1 MSAEVQPASTQSH
14 GRLWQILA
22 YVVLALA
29 MLGSLP
35 SLLRIYNVVGLGV
48 TWEQVPF
55 ALQQKALWQ
64 RNEMC
69 ASMPGEQMPFP
80 GGAERASDDR
90 ALGSARQVATFTG
103 MAVRLQGCWNGDVL
117 VRTVA
122 GDGTGRAVW
131 VAAEGFTLDEAG
143 LSFAGRALAQSQ
155 FSALSG
161 ESVETFSVMCQRW
174 DSGTIDSGRVVRV
187 VSVGDICARETINI
201 LTGKV
206 ELTEAVPCDAGCM
219 PDDAE

>member
-1 MSAEVQPASTQSH
+1 
-14 GRLWQILA
+14 
-22 YVVLALA
+22 

-35 SLLRIYNVVGLGV
+35 SLLRVYHVVSLVV

-69 ASMPGEQMPFP
+69 ASMPGEQTPFAAPP
-80 GGAERASDDR
+80 GDSAEGAS
-90 ALGSARQVATFTG
+90 RQIRTFSG
-103 MAVRLQGCWNGDVL
+103 MAVRIQGCWNGDVL

-131 VAAEGFTLDEAG
+131 VAADGFTLEEAG

-155 FSALSG
+155 SSALTEDSA
-161 ESVETFSVMCQRW
+161 ETFTIMCQRW
-174 DSGTIDSGRVVRV
+174 DGGTIDSGRVTRV
-187 VSVGDICARETINI
+187 VSVGDICARETIDI
-201 LTGKV
+201 LTGRV
-206 ELTEAVPCDAGCM
+206 ELTEVVPCDAGCA
-219 PDDAE
+219 PDEAE